1 VGAFVANFIN
11 LLALALWILVFG
23 RVIVSFVDPA
33 GRTAAG
39 RFLVQTTEPLLA
51 PIRRALPR
59 TGMVDFSPLVLMLVL
74 GAILSVTRL

>member
-1 VGAFVANFIN
+1 MGAFVANFVN
-11 LLALALWILVFG
+11 LLAFVLWILVFG

-33 GRTAAG
+33 GRTAVG
-39 RFLVQTTEPLLA
+39 RFLVQATEPLLA